1 MPELIHV
8 HSTHVRTP
16 DGEQFIAR
24 TYGEPDGSGL
34 WHGWLDFESVTRI
47 GLRLTTDRETTQ
59 PNRAALEYWAQGLEP
74 LYFEGAF
81 ARAQILVREK

>member
-24 TYGEPDGSGL
+24 TYGEPDARGL
-34 WHGWLDFESVTRI
+34 WHGWLDFESLSRT
-47 GLRLTTDRETTQ
+47 GLRLTTARETTQ
-59 PNRAALEYWAQGLEP
+59 PNRPALEYWAEGLEP

-81 ARAQILVREK
+81 SRAQISVCDK